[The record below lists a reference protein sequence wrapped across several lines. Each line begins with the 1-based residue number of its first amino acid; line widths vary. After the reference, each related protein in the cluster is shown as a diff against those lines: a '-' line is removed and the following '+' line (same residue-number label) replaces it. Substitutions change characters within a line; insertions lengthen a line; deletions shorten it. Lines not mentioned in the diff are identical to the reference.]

1 MWCIHGC
8 FILLKSTIHDN
19 DICKER
25 GGGERDRARERAK
38 EKELELLFDVYM
50 CTIHMSSCTNY
61 GLDMDLVITV
71 ATAII
76 DELIMRTT
84 AEIICEADTRD
95 GGALQNKFI

>member
-1 MWCIHGC
+1 MWYIHGC

-25 GGGERDRARERAK
+25 GRERAIAR

-84 AEIICEADTRD
+84 AEICEADTRD
-95 GGALQNKFI
+95 GGALQNIKINSNKFI

>member
-1 MWCIHGC
+1 
-8 FILLKSTIHDN
+8 
-19 DICKER
+19 
-25 GGGERDRARERAK
+25 
-38 EKELELLFDVYM
+38 
-50 CTIHMSSCTNY
+50 MSSCTNY

-95 GGALQNKFI
+95 GGALQNIKINSNKFI